1 MGAVASSSFYK
12 QTKTPLSPPVLP
24 PWNAESVFESVP
36 YAKWWSR
43 YPGERIDLED
53 TPVVTRRWPGYE
65 ERGIRSGSWMYY
77 PSVSVGAL
85 YDSNVFATQSGHKSD
100 IAAVESPSLR
110 VTSLSERNPVTIDAY
125 VKSRQFSH
133 YSSLDQ
139 TDASIRAKGR
149 VDISH
154 DSGVL
159 YNFQAAYLHE
169 AVGSL
174 SSPLGAA
181 EPTPYAY
188 THADVTYWKQ

>member
-1 MGAVASSSFYK
+1 MVVA
-12 QTKTPLSPPVLP
+12 LS
-24 PWNAESVFESVP
+24 
-36 YAKWWSR
+36 
-43 YPGERIDLED
+43 
-53 TPVVTRRWPGYE
+53 
-65 ERGIRSGSWMYY
+65 
-77 PSVSVGAL
+77 
-85 YDSNVFATQSGHKSD
+85 DSNVVATQSGHKSD
-100 IAAVESPSLR
+100 IAAVEIPSLR

-154 DSGVL
+154 DSGIL

-188 THADVTYWKQ
+188 THENVTYRKQFQRLTVSVGARNDNYDFGSTRAQNGTTINQDSRDGSIYAGHARIDYAWNANLGLFTAIEGNECD